1 VAEEVAKPR
10 LSRTQTSN
18 RVTDD
23 DPISYHPLHPTISP
37 STGRRSV
44 TNMANESESLAI
56 RPRGAIDANVRVPG
70 SKSITNRVLPMAFL
84 AEGQSE
90 LTGCL
95 VSDDTRVMCDALRAL
110 GGQVE
115 VDGTTFRVHG
125 HGPNFPPASEPLQL
139 GNSGTSARFL
149 TAVMTLGTGPVVV
162 DGNERMRERPI
173 SHLRDALEGLGA
185 HLEILGQD
193 DCPPIKVMG
202 DGLQGGSVYMDA
214 SASSQYVSAVLM
226 VAPYARQD
234 VQIHFLG
241 AIVSRPYIDLT
252 LEVMAAFGVEARW
265 GAATGEI
272 GENTLLVKA
281 GQRYRAREYRVEPDA
296 SSAVYPLCAAAITGG
311 RVEIKGIPANSVQA
325 DLAILDLLEAMG
337 CRVNRSPDAIELIGP
352 KHGLR
357 SLGEVNMNNSPDAAL
372 AYAVVSLFADGPTLI
387 TDIWNL
393 KIKETD
399 RLAALET
406 ELSRMGGRAEAGE
419 DWLRIQPGPLHDA
432 EIETYDDH
440 RIAMSFSLA
449 GLRVPGISIKDPGC
463 VSKTWPDYFEML
475 EEL

>member
-1 VAEEVAKPR
+1 MMK
-10 LSRTQTSN
+10 
-18 RVTDD
+18 
-23 DPISYHPLHPTISP
+23 
-37 STGRRSV
+37 G
-44 TNMANESESLAI
+44 ESESLAI
-56 RPRGAIDANVRVPG
+56 RPRGPIDTNVRVPG

-84 AEGQSE
+84 AEGSSE

-95 VSDDTRVMCDALRAL
+95 LSDDTRVMCEALRAL
-110 GGQVE
+110 GARVE
-115 VDGTTFRVHG
+115 IEDTTFRVHG
-125 HGPNFPPASEPLQL
+125 CGPDFPPADDPLYV

-149 TAVMTLGTGPVVV
+149 TAVMTLGAGPVVV

-185 HLEILGQD
+185 QLQILGNN

-202 DGLQGGSVYMDA
+202 GGLPGGSVYMDA

-226 VAPYARQD
+226 AAPYARQD

-265 GAATGEI
+265 GAAAGEI
-272 GENTLLVKA
+272 GDNTLLVKA
-281 GQRYRAREYRVEPDA
+281 GQRYQAREYQVEADA

-311 RVEIKGIPANSVQA
+311 RVQIDGIPPNSIQA

-337 CRVNRSPDAIELIGP
+337 CRVRRAPDGIELIGP
-352 KHGLR
+352 KKGLH
-357 SLGEVNMNNSPDAAL
+357 SLGEVNMNDSPDAAL
-372 AYAVVSLFADGPTLI
+372 AYAVVALFADGPTMI
-387 TDIWNL
+387 KDIWNL

-406 ELSRMGGRAEAGE
+406 ELCRMGGRAEAGE

-449 GLRVPGISIKDPGC
+449 GLRVPGITIKDPGC
-463 VSKTWPDYFEML
+463 VSKTWPDYFDML
-475 EEL
+475 EAL

>member
-1 VAEEVAKPR
+1 M
-10 LSRTQTSN
+10 SS
-18 RVTDD
+18 
-23 DPISYHPLHPTISP
+23 
-37 STGRRSV
+37 G
-44 TNMANESESLAI
+44 SESLTI
-56 RPRGAIDANVRVPG
+56 RPRGPIDANARVPG
-70 SKSITNRVLPMAFL
+70 SKSITNRALPMAFL
-84 AEGQSE
+84 AQGRSE

-95 VSDDTRVMCDALRAL
+95 LSDDTRVMCDALRAL
-110 GGQVE
+110 GGELE
-115 VDGTTFRVHG
+115 VDGSTICVHG
-125 HGPNFPPASEPLQL
+125 HGPNFPPASDPLYIQ
-139 GNSGTSARFL
+139 NSGTSARFL
-149 TAVMTLGTGPVVV
+149 TAVATLGAGPVVV

-173 SHLRDALEGLGA
+173 AHLRDALEGLGA
-185 HLEILGQD
+185 QLEILGKN
-193 DCPPIKVMG
+193 DCPPIKVTG
-202 DGLQGGSVYMDA
+202 GGLLGGSVYMDA

-252 LEVMAAFGVEARW
+252 LEVMTAFGVEARW
-265 GAATGEI
+265 GGAAGEV

-281 GQRYRAREYRVEPDA
+281 DQRYQPRDYHVEADA

-311 RVEIKGIPANSVQA
+311 RVQIDGIPANSIQA

-337 CRVNRSPDAIELIGP
+337 CRVNRAADSIELIGP
-352 KHGLR
+352 KTGLR
-357 SLGEVNMNNSPDAAL
+357 SLGEVNMNSSPDAAL

-387 TDIWNL
+387 KDIWNL

-406 ELSRMGGRAEAGE
+406 ELCRMGGRAEAGE

-432 EIETYDDH
+432 EIETYHDH

-449 GLRVPGISIKDPGC
+449 GLRVPGITIKDPGC
-463 VSKTWPDYFEML
+463 VSKTWPDYFDVL

>member
-1 VAEEVAKPR
+1 M
-10 LSRTQTSN
+10 S
-18 RVTDD
+18 
-23 DPISYHPLHPTISP
+23 
-37 STGRRSV
+37 
-44 TNMANESESLAI
+44 NESESLAI
-56 RPRGAIDANVRVPG
+56 RPRGPIDAIVRVPG

-95 VSDDTRVMCDALRAL
+95 LSDDTRVMCDALRAL
-110 GGQVE
+110 GGQVD
-115 VDGTTFRVHG
+115 VDGTTFRVRG
-125 HGPNFPPASEPLQL
+125 NGPDFPPASAPLYL
-139 GNSGTSARFL
+139 ENSGTSARFL
-149 TAVMTLGTGPVVV
+149 TAVMTLGSGPVVV
-162 DGNERMRERPI
+162 DGNERMRKRPI

-185 HLEILGQD
+185 RLEILGHG

-202 DGLQGGSVYMDA
+202 GGLPGGSVYMDA

-252 LEVMAAFGVEARW
+252 LAVMAAFGVEARW
-265 GAATGEI
+265 GTAAAEV

-281 GQRYRAREYRVEPDA
+281 GQRYQARDYRVEPDA

-311 RVEIKGIPANSVQA
+311 RVRIEGIPIDSIQA

-337 CRVNRSPDAIELIGP
+337 CRVTRSPDSIELIGP
-352 KHGLR
+352 KNGLR
-357 SLGEVNMNNSPDAAL
+357 SLGEVNMNDSPDAAL

-387 TDIWNL
+387 KDIWNL

-406 ELSRMGGRAEAGE
+406 ELCRMGGRAESGE

-432 EIETYDDH
+432 KIETYDDH

-449 GLRVPGISIKDPGC
+449 GLRVPGIEIKDPDC

-475 EEL
+475 EGL